1 MCLIILLVVVR
12 RWRYLRMEKRANF
25 IRRYQFPPGLDEKL
39 IRRYPLLSANDSDL
53 ITRALRQFF
62 LAYLQGGCRFVSM
75 PSKLADD
82 YWHEFILYTRH
93 YEMFC
98 RKAFGRFFHHTPA
111 VVLGKN
117 RQNNKGLRRIWWFC
131 CREEGIDPKKPSRL
145 PLLFALDSRF
155 NIPDG
160 FVYTADCR
168 HFRKM
173 GSESATVYCGGD
185 FSSTGFDGST
195 DGFFDGDSS
204 SDSGGDAGCGGGC
217 GGD

>member
-1 MCLIILLVVVR
+1 MCLIILLVIVS
-12 RWRYLRMEKRANF
+12 RWRRLRMEKRADF
-25 IRRYQFPPGLDEKL
+25 IRRYQFPQGLDEKL
-39 IRRYPLLSANDSDL
+39 KRRYPLLSARDSAL
-53 ITRALRQFF
+53 VTGALRQFF

-98 RKAFGRFFHHTPA
+98 SKAFGRFFHHTPA
-111 VVLGKN
+111 VVLGRN
-117 RQNNKGLRRIWWFC
+117 RQNNTGLRRIWWFC
-131 CREEGIDPKKPSRL
+131 CREEGIDPKKPGRL
-145 PLLFALDSRF
+145 PLLFALDSNL

-160 FVYTADCR
+160 FVYNADCS
-168 HFRKM
+168 HFRKS
-173 GSESATVYCGGD
+173 GSESTTVYCGGD
-185 FSSTGFDGST
+185 FSSTDFDGST

-204 SDSGGDAGCGGGC
+204 SDFGGDAGCGGGC